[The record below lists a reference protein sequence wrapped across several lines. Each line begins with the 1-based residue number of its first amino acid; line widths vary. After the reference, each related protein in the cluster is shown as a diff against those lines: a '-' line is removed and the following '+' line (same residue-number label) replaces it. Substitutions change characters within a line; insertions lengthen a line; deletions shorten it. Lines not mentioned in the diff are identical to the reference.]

1 MKASAIR
8 WRVRRP
14 PRSSV
19 ELALKAAVAAAL
31 AIWASEELGLQDSY
45 WAGISAVVAAAG
57 TLGASLDAAVSRIA
71 ATAIGL
77 LVGLAAVALP
87 VSGTL
92 VDAVAV
98 FVALLVLA
106 ALSLDAGAR
115 LGGATTLL
123 LTAVPGHDAV
133 SDALSRG
140 ANVPLGCACAIA
152 VGLVVL
158 PHRAAQ
164 QLRADVTTDLQRAGR
179 LAHAALIAYVSG
191 AGADQLRPGLQEL
204 VHATS
209 ARTGAMHTAER
220 EPLEHGERLLRL
232 RRSVAAVDS
241 LVDEVGTLVKLVAG
255 APDHQAPPLLSAEL
269 TTVGEAFDQAARTI
283 ATEADHDRS
292 PAELKQ
298 LTDALASLDAGF
310 ADARERR
317 ATVRVPTEEL
327 TRLMSVIRTV
337 HGASAALARAAALA
351 LSEDLD

>member
-8 WRVRRP
+8 WRVRQP

-77 LVGLAAVALP
+77 LVGLTAVALP

-133 SDALSRG
+133 RDALSRG

-152 VGLVVL
+152 IGLVV
-158 PHRAAQ
+158 
-164 QLRADVTTDLQRAGR
+164 
-179 LAHAALIAYVSG
+179 VSG
-191 AGADQLRPGLQEL
+191 APDQ
-204 VHATS
+204 
-209 ARTGAMHTAER
+209 
-220 EPLEHGERLLRL
+220 
-232 RRSVAAVDS
+232 
-241 LVDEVGTLVKLVAG
+241 
-255 APDHQAPPLLSAEL
+255 QAPLLLSSEL
-269 TTVGEAFDQAARTI
+269 TTVGETFDQAARTI
-283 ATEADHDRS
+283 ATGAGDDRS
-292 PAELKQ
+292 PAGLEQ
-298 LTDALASLDAGF
+298 LSDALASLDAGF
-310 ADARERR
+310 ADARMRR

-327 TRLMSVIRTV
+327 TRLMSVIRTA
-337 HGASAALARAAALA
+337 HGASAALAQAAAPA